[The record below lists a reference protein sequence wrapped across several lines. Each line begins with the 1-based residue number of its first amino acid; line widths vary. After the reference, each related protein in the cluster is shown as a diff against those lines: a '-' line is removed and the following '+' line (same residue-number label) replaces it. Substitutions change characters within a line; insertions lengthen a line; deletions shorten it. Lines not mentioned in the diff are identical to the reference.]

1 MSDVSFSALCGFTP
15 KQWAAT
21 EAADT
26 HAYTLYGGSRGPG
39 KSYWLRWYLVR
50 FLVIMAGRGFPNG
63 RVMLAS
69 EDYPSLHERHVTKIA
84 TEFPAW
90 LGQYHAGR
98 NEYRLAGR
106 FGGGTIALRNL
117 DDPSKYQSAEYACIG
132 VDELTKNPERT
143 FHLLRGSLR
152 WPGFDGARFVA
163 ASNPEANWVRDYWIE
178 KRLPEEL
185 QGDVEQFAFVPALP
199 DDNPHLPEGYW
210 KMLDTLPGA
219 LRKAWRYGDW
229 YASAE
234 GLVYETF
241 GADNLSDADVDRGL
255 PWHLAIDDGYIDP
268 RATLFVQQQADGS
281 LLVFDELYQR
291 QTLEENTIDAIRQ
304 KMTAH
309 GLRAP
314 KAAIVSHEAVALRAR
329 LTAAGFPAVNW
340 LARPVGGG
348 RSTRLAAITVTRSLI
363 LDGQGR
369 RNLYVHRRCRS
380 LLDELQAGYKYPQG
394 KHGLETAPDD
404 GNDHAAQALES
415 FVWHAY
421 GAPQPQRARVRE
433 Y

>member
-1 MSDVSFSALCGFTP
+1 MNFSELCGFTD
-15 KQWAAT
+15 KQWEFAHT
-21 EAADT
+21 ADT
-26 HAYTLYGGSRGPG
+26 HAYTLFGGSRGPG
-39 KSYWLRWYLVR
+39 KSYGLRWYLVR
-50 FLVIMAGRGFPNG
+50 FLAIMAGIGFPNG

-84 TEFPAW
+84 TEFPEW

-98 NEYRLAGR
+98 NEYRLAAQY
-106 FGGGTIALRNL
+106 GGGTIALRNL

-152 WPGFDGARFVA
+152 WPGFDGVRFVA

-185 QGDVEQFAFVPALP
+185 QRDAEQFAFVPALP
-199 DDNPHLPEGYW
+199 DDNPHLPESYW

-234 GLVYETF
+234 GLVYDTF
-241 GADNLSDADVDRGL
+241 GADNLSDREIDRGR
-255 PWHLAIDDGYIDP
+255 PWCMAIDDGYIDP
-268 RATLFVQQQADGS
+268 RATLLLQIQSDGS
-281 LLVFDELYQR
+281 LFVFDELYER
-291 QTLEENTIDAIRQ
+291 QTLEERTIAAIRG
-304 KMTAH
+304 KMQEH
-309 GLRAP
+309 GLPLP
-314 KAAIVSHEAVALRAR
+314 KAVAVSHEAVALRAR

-340 LARPVGGG
+340 LAHPVGG
-348 RSTRLAAITVTRSLI
+348 RNSTRLAAITLTRSMI

-369 RNLYVHRRCRS
+369 RNLFVHRRCRS

-394 KHGLETAPDD
+394 KQGLGTEPQD
-404 GNDHAAQALES
+404 GNDHAVQALES
-415 FVWHAY
+415 FVWYAY
-421 GAPQPQRARVRE
+421 GAPQPQRPRVRE

>member
-1 MSDVSFSALCGFTP
+1 MSDVSFSQLCGFTD
-15 KQWAAT
+15 KQWQAT

-26 HAYTLYGGSRGPG
+26 HAYMLYGGSRGPG

-50 FLVIMAGRGFPNG
+50 FLVLMAGRGFPRG

-84 TEFPAW
+84 TEFPEW

-98 NEYRLAGR
+98 NEYRLAER
-106 FGGGTIALRNL
+106 YGGGTIALRNL

-152 WPGFDGARFVA
+152 WPGFDGVRFVA

-185 QGDVEQFAFVPALP
+185 QGAVEQFAFVPALP
-199 DDNPHLPEGYW
+199 DDNPHLPQSYW

-234 GLVYETF
+234 GLVYDSF
-241 GADNLSDADVDRGL
+241 DADNLSDANSIHGRA
-255 PWHLAIDDGYIDP
+255 WFLAIDDGYIDP
-268 RATLFVQQQADGS
+268 RATLFLQQQPDGS

-291 QTLEENTIDAIRQ
+291 QTLEEVTIDAIRQ
-304 KMTAH
+304 KMHEH
-309 GLRAP
+309 GLVAP
-314 KAAIVSHEAVALRAR
+314 KAAVVSHEAVALRAR
-329 LTAAGFPAVNW
+329 LQGAGFPAVNW
-340 LARPVGGG
+340 LSSPVGGG
-348 RSTRLAAITVTRSLI
+348 RSTRLAAITLTRSLI

-369 RNLYVHRRCRS
+369 RNLYVNRRCRS

-394 KHGLETAPDD
+394 KHGLETAPQD
-404 GNDHAAQALES
+404 GNDHACQALES
-415 FVWHAY
+415 FVWYAY
-421 GAPQPQRARVRE
+421 GAPQKSRPRVRE